1 MFFGS
6 CLAISHAGTTCAARS
21 QPDVLFLSKL
31 NLPAS
36 HFVFLTLVEISVSL
50 IHSGIRAI
58 FGMPETKRNGFFADA
73 TGQMAGKARQHT
85 RMPRKEPRHERVPLA
100 IFLYGRTRRGVSP
113 AFGLHFWES
122 TGIQNP
128 GTPLLAPKVG
138 KILKSPSLIEKY
150 SVFSCPEVR

>member
-1 MFFGS
+1 MMFFGS

-36 HFVFLTLVEISVSL
+36 NFVFLTLVEISVSL
-50 IHSGIRAI
+50 IQSGIRAI

-85 RMPRKEPRHERVPLA
+85 RMPRKEPIKHRRPVNLA
-100 IFLYGRTRRGVSP
+100 KFSFSLPYC
-113 AFGLHFWES
+113 
-122 TGIQNP
+122 Q
-128 GTPLLAPKVG
+128 
-138 KILKSPSLIEKY
+138 KIH
-150 SVFSCPEVR
+150 